1 MSFNRLPTEIKQ
13 LVVDQAAYSDAAHR
27 GRTAE
32 VDSDSD
38 SDSDS
43 TEAVA
48 SLYDGRRGGTVRTLS
63 KVSSG
68 IRTLCYPHLFSVRSI
83 LFFPHL
89 HLF

>member
-13 LVVDQAAYSDAAHR
+13 LVVDQVAYSDAAYR
-27 GRTAE
+27 KRAAE

-38 SDSDS
+38 SDS
-43 TEAVA
+43 TQAVA
-48 SLYDGRRGGTVRTLS
+48 FQHDGQRGRTVRTLS
-63 KVSSG
+63 KVSTE

-83 LFFPHL
+83 LFSPHL